1 MADKEESW
9 LRERE
14 PLAGS
19 HNYGTD
25 LTSVFSLQ
33 KKHQTLEAELQTRQ
47 GDFQSLCK
55 QGEALKQRA
64 KFESRVISQRISS
77 LQHKWTHVKELST
90 TRKQLLVEA
99 EQYQQFF
106 ADAND
111 SESWIR
117 EREPLVSSTEFGS
130 DKSTANRLLENH
142 ERLEEEIK
150 EYHSEIDQLKSM
162 GKKITD
168 SSSALFSEAR
178 VPVSESSAVV
188 PEEVVKEEIEVEEQV
203 MEERE
208 VEEERVKQITTP
220 QVMAMYSYTG
230 QGMSFKRGEC
240 FELCKK
246 HNSDWWLVR
255 RLEDKKQGYVPANYV
270 KETDPIVTEEKSTH
284 KVKIQ
289 VPVTVKK
296 KKMVEKVKPTA
307 AKRSVGAGS
316 RMAGMVSK
324 QKALDASSVIARV
337 QDITRQYE
345 GLERS
350 AVARHEQLENY
361 IRLFGFYR
369 ECENFEKWMKEKCS
383 FIKTDITDSFSN
395 REYVEGLSSRFNR
408 FESDTVASEAR
419 CSQISTQADKLTKD
433 NHPHASEIQ
442 SKQQSVISS
451 WESLQQLKETRG
463 KLVDLAMRMLSYYE
477 LCDETRLWVLE
488 KDTALSIDDIG
499 KDLSAVKSLQRKH
512 ENIERE
518 LTPIVDKLSSIHSTS
533 KQLRDEYPTEAV
545 EVTARHSEL
554 DSMHDQL
561 KNKASLRKKQL
572 EDGFKMHSFCSGVT
586 ELLEWVSETKEKL
599 ASEEMPS
606 DVRTAEDMLKQH
618 QELRSDVTTRQ
629 EKFKSLIALGREVES
644 SGIGDTDSIRTQSSL
659 LIEEREAIEI
669 GWTDRNKQLNE
680 AYELTKFIRSAD
692 YAVTILNS
700 QETSLNSEDVGQD
713 LASVDTLIRQHEYFE
728 KIYTV
733 QEEKIQGII
742 HEAENLVRAGHY
754 DAVTINKRSQSL
766 IAQRGDIQV
775 MLGDR
780 KERLQSSKAWFEFNR
795 KVEELVAWIDKK
807 MVLASDENYRDP
819 SNIERKIQKH
829 QAFQAEIQV
838 NNAKVDMIKKS
849 GEGLL
854 SAHHTKSLEI
864 DDMVK
869 NLSQLWLDLEASTQ
883 DKAEKL
889 DEALHQR
896 DLFR

>member
-1 MADKEESW
+1 M
-9 LRERE
+9 
-14 PLAGS
+14 
-19 HNYGTD
+19 
-25 LTSVFSLQ
+25 
-33 KKHQTLEAELQTRQ
+33 ELQARQ
-47 GDFQSLCK
+47 RDFQSMCK

-64 KFESRVISQRISS
+64 KFASRVISQRISS
-77 LQHKWTHVKELST
+77 LQQKWTRVKELST

-117 EREPLVSSTEFGS
+117 GREPLVTSTEFGS

-150 EYHSEIDQLKSM
+150 EYHSDVDQLKSM

-168 SSSALFSEAR
+168 SSSALFSEAKL
-178 VPVSESSAVV
+178 PESEASADV

-203 MEERE
+203 IEERE
-208 VEEERVKQITTP
+208 VEEERVRQITTP
-220 QVMAMYSYTG
+220 QVTAMYSYTG
-230 QGMSFKRGEC
+230 QGMSFKRGDC

-255 RLEDKKQGYVPANYV
+255 KLEDKKQGYVPANYV
-270 KETDPIVTEEKSTH
+270 KEIDPIVTEEKSTH
-284 KVKIQ
+284 KVKVQ

-296 KKMVEKVKPTA
+296 KKMVEKVLPSVKRTA
-307 AKRSVGAGS
+307 GAGS

-324 QKALDASSVIARV
+324 QKALAASSVVARV

-350 AVARHEQLENY
+350 AVARHKQLENY

-383 FIKTDITDSFSN
+383 FIKTEITESFSN
-395 REYVEGLSSRFNR
+395 REYVESLSSRFNK
-408 FESDTVASEAR
+408 FESDTIASEAR
-419 CSQISTQADKLTKD
+419 CSQITTLADKLMKD

-442 SKQQSVISS
+442 SRQQSVVSS
-451 WESLQQLKETRG
+451 WESLQQLKDTRG
-463 KLVDLAMRMLSYYE
+463 KLVNLALRMLSYYD
-477 LCDETRLWVLE
+477 LCDETRLWVQE
-488 KDTALSIDDIG
+488 KDTALSTDDIG
-499 KDLSAVKSLQRKH
+499 KDLSAVQALQRKH

-518 LTPIVDKLSSIHSTS
+518 LSPIEDKLSSIHSTS
-533 KQLRDEYPTEAV
+533 KQLQAEYPTEAV
-545 EVTARHSEL
+545 EVRARHSEL
-554 DSMHDQL
+554 DSMHDLL
-561 KNKASLRKKQL
+561 KKKASLRKRQL
-572 EDGFKMHSFCSGVT
+572 EDGFKMHSFCSGAT

-599 ASEEMPS
+599 ASEEMPN

-618 QELRSDVTTRQ
+618 QELRSDITTRQ
-629 EKFKSLIALGREVES
+629 DKFKSLIALGREVES
-644 SGIGDTDSIRTQSSL
+644 SGIGDTDSIRTQCSL
-659 LIEEREAIEI
+659 LEEEREAIEV
-669 GWTDRNKQLNE
+669 GWTDRNKQLKE
-680 AYELTKFIRSAD
+680 AHELTKFIRSAD

-728 KIYTV
+728 KIYAV
-733 QEEKIQGII
+733 QEEKIQAII
-742 HEAENLVRAGHY
+742 HEGENLVRAGHY

-766 IAQRGDIQV
+766 ISQRGDIQV

-780 KERLQSSKAWFEFNR
+780 KERLQSSKAWFEFHR
-795 KVEELVAWIDKK
+795 KVEEMVAWIDQKI
-807 MVLASDENYRDP
+807 VIASDENYRDP

-829 QAFQAEIQV
+829 QAFQAEVQV
-838 NNAKVDMIKKS
+838 NNAKVDMIKES

-864 DDMVK
+864 DEMVK
-869 NLSQLWLDLEASTQ
+869 NLSQLWLDLEAATE
-883 DKAEKL
+883 DKTEKL